1 MWDNFWEKSFHQNV
15 EQVEENADS
24 ADDDRERTMHRI
36 VRILMWMI
44 RMRMTFKMRMTLMM
58 IAMDADW

>member
-15 EQVEENADS
+15 EKVEENADS